1 MPTIAIDS
9 IINTS
14 IVSSVSTRT
23 TSYIGSA
30 TNASVVSPFG
40 ATIVVRFGS
49 ATNTS
54 LLNAVTVTR
63 HETYSLDSI
72 TNTSSLGDIRRLGVI
87 GFDSIRNASS
97 FGQFLA
103 SHNNAID
110 FSSIINSS
118 SVGSIQAYLP
128 TIVVDTFT
136 PIVRPVKTI
145 STQTTGLRKFK
156 FRDIAIKGGSHPLT
170 GDLLTVSDSSAVG
183 QSIRN
188 IILTNQTERFFDHIE
203 FGVGIESYLFDLY
216 DDDLGSRLHDHILS
230 QVAYYEPRAIIIDVV
245 MHPISHLNQ
254 LGIDITYKIK
264 TTDYIDVVSI
274 TLERR

>member
-1 MPTIAIDS
+1 MPTIAINS
-9 IINTS
+9 ILNNS

-30 TNASVVSPFG
+30 TNASTLSQLG
-40 ATIVVRFGS
+40 TTIIAGFDS

-54 LLNAVTVTR
+54 LLNDVTVSR

-72 TNTSSLGDIRRLGVI
+72 GNVSGLGDIRRLGVI
-87 GFDSIRNASS
+87 GFDSVRNSS
-97 FGQFLA
+97 LFGQFLA
-103 SHNNAID
+103 SHTNSID
-110 FSSIINSS
+110 FASIINSS

-128 TIVVDTFT
+128 KVIVDTFK
-136 PIVRPVKTI
+136 PIGRPTKTVP
-145 STQTTGLRKFK
+145 TQTTGLRKFK

-170 GDLLTVSDSSAVG
+170 GDLLTVSDYAAVG

-188 IILTNQTERFFDHIE
+188 IVLTNQTERFFDHIE

-264 TTDYIDVVSI
+264 TTDYTDVVSI

>member
-9 IINTS
+9 IINNS
-14 IVSSVSTRT
+14 IVGSIGTRT

-30 TNASVVSPFG
+30 TNSSVVSPFG
-40 ATIVVRFGS
+40 ATIVARFGS

-54 LLNAVTVTR
+54 LLNSITVTR
-63 HETYSLDSI
+63 HETYALNSLV
-72 TNTSSLGDIRRLGVI
+72 NVSSLGDVRRIGVI
-87 GFDSIRNASS
+87 GFDSFRNSSS
-97 FGQFLA
+97 FGEFLA

-118 SVGSIQAYLP
+118 SVGQIQAYLP
-128 TIVVDTFT
+128 KVVVDTFT
-136 PIVRPVKTI
+136 PIVRPVKTVP
-145 STQTTGLRKFK
+145 TQTTGLRKFK

-188 IILTNQTERFFDHIE
+188 IILTNPTERFFDHIE

-216 DDDLGSRLHDHILS
+216 DDDLGSRLYDHILS

-245 MHPISHLNQ
+245 MHPITHLNQ

-264 TTDYIDVVSI
+264 TTDYIDVVTI